1 MTNAAQLY
9 AGSRIVAEAIRNIAP
24 LAAYK
29 AQDQTVST
37 GVGTLQNDDE
47 LLLDVQAGAVYLW
60 LLLATYSG
68 GAAGASD
75 LMAGW
80 SLPSGASMV
89 YGRLGVPAAGGG
101 LAFQK
106 TVDTD
111 VVNYQTAGSGNLA
124 FLNAGTLVTGN
135 VAGTAQF
142 RWAQN
147 SGTATATTVHA
158 GSVLAAW
165 QVR

>member
-1 MTNAAQLY
+1 MTNAAQVY
-9 AGSRIVAEAIRNIAP
+9 AGSRILASAIRGIAP

-29 AQDQTVST
+29 DQDQTVST
-37 GVGTLQNDDE
+37 GVGTLQNDNE
-47 LLLDVQAGAVYLW
+47 LLLTVQAGAVYLW
-60 LLLATYSG
+60 LLVATYSG
-68 GAAGASD
+68 GAGGSSD

-80 SLPSGASMV
+80 SLPAGASMT
-89 YGRLGVPAAGGG
+89 YGRLGIPATGG

-106 TVDTD
+106 TVDAD
-111 VVNYQTAGSGNLA
+111 VVNYQTAGSGTGV
-124 FLNAGTLVTGN
+124 FLNAGTLSVGN
-135 VAGTAQF
+135 NAGTAQF

-147 SGTATATTVHA
+147 SGTAVATTVHA